1 MAVKWLLSSAPDKLI
16 DRIEGSPCLQY
27 WVEKRRFRTLDTSD
41 IDWDA
46 NEQAMKS
53 ERRARR
59 VWVTKQASG
68 FCGTGRM
75 MVKWKFRE
83 ESNCPRCGMIDEDM
97 DHVLRCQSTEANEKW
112 LSTME
117 SLRMWLE
124 KHDTHPDLVE
134 ILCKR
139 LSEWR
144 NGEGLQPMVFSDPV
158 LYRLL
163 LKQDTIGWRSCI
175 EGLLVREWAV
185 VQASYFEM
193 IGSRRSGKRWAVALI
208 KKLWDTAWDMW
219 DHRNRVVHDIESGV
233 HAIELRR
240 AIREQFQL
248 GSQGVTVQARRLFQG
263 GVQKVLGYSIE
274 AQEAWMRRIVA
285 ARTRFE
291 RQEADGLRELDQ
303 MRSAMAQFLRHG
315 RIQGR

>member
-1 MAVKWLLSSAPDKLI
+1 M
-16 DRIEGSPCLQY
+16 E
-27 WVEKRRFRTLDTSD
+27 
-41 IDWDA
+41 
-46 NEQAMKS
+46 
-53 ERRARR
+53 
-59 VWVTKQASG
+59 
-68 FCGTGRM
+68 
-75 MVKWKFRE
+75 FRE

-117 SLRMWLE
+117 SLRKWLE
-124 KHDTHPDLVE
+124 KHDTHLDLDE

-139 LSEWR
+139 LLEWR

-163 LKQDTIGWRSCI
+163 LKQDTIGWRACI
-175 EGLLVREWAV
+175 DGLLVREWAA

-193 IGSRRSGKRWAVALI
+193 IGSRRSGKRWAVASI

-219 DHRNRVVHDIESGV
+219 DHRNRVVHDNESGV
-233 HAIELRR
+233 RAIELRR